1 MYYSRLELRFLMR
14 GWTGGQLLEGVVA
27 GAVRGVALELAS
39 RQIEYTLVQPKRGV
53 RSHDVVTHSAGTA
66 RTVLPAGLVRL
77 TARTRVVANTTPVGW
92 VSRIWCDRHSRELTH
107 LLVQMRH
114 ALLVRPVERIVA
126 ASYLDDLRDSRLMLK
141 LSPADFAGLPQF
153 RLDAAIL
160 ADLRLAFE
168 AALPDP
174 RTRRAVK
181 LRVEDGQVALGGE
194 VDTPEQRDAALRA
207 ATAVSGVRGVVN
219 DLVIAESV
227 AGAVEAALK
236 REISSRSLIAAV
248 QAYFEHGI
256 VYLEGHVRDARDRD
270 ALEQTAVGV
279 AGVRVVVN
287 DLVVEGEFPSR
298 ASDTGP
304 LTRNR

>member
-1 MYYSRLELRFLMR
+1 MYYSRLELRFLTR

-39 RQIEYTLVQPKRGV
+39 RQVEYTLVQPKRGA
-53 RSHDVVTHSAGTA
+53 RSHDVVAHSAGTA

-77 TARTRVVANTTPVGW
+77 TARTRVMANTTAVGW

-107 LLVQMRH
+107 LLVQTRH
-114 ALLVRPVERIVA
+114 ALLVRSVERIVE
-126 ASYLDDLRDSRLMLK
+126 ASYLDDLKDGRLTLK
-141 LSPADFAGLPQF
+141 LPPADFAGLPKY

-181 LRVEDGQVALGGE
+181 LRIEDGQVALGGE
-194 VDTPEQRDAALRA
+194 VDTPEQRDAALRV
-207 ATAVSGVRGVVN
+207 ATAVTGVRGVGN

-227 AGAVEAALK
+227 ASAVEAALT
-236 REISSRSLIAAV
+236 REIASRNLTASV
-248 QAYFEHGI
+248 QTFVEHGI
-256 VYLEGHVRDARDRD
+256 VYLEGHVRDARERD
-270 ALEQTAVGV
+270 ALERIAVGV
-279 AGVRVVVN
+279 PGVRVAVN
-287 DLVVEGEFPSR
+287 DLLVEGEPPSR